1 MLSLVGDPCAVNPDG
16 KLRAHARAMGWRIRD
31 YRNGRKVVKAS
42 FFAAALGGAAAGAVA
57 TGAALRGRR
66 N

>member
-1 MLSLVGDPCAVNPDG
+1 
-16 KLRAHARAMGWRIRD
+16 MGWRIRD